1 MKAGEGG
8 RGGRGLMDD
17 GVDGGGGRW
26 SFLDLGQGD
35 GDGCGGWPSVT

>member
-1 MKAGEGG
+1 MEAGEGG

-26 SFLDLGQGD
+26 SFLGLRTTDVEGGQ
-35 GDGCGGWPSVT
+35 V